1 MINFRS
7 IKKQEVDINLNIN
20 VDVTGSGRQGVS
32 ASVNEHIGKVETDM
46 SVAQLAYFCRIMY
59 DLQYFQ
65 NKNQTEMLKVAAN
78 NFTTANAQDISLKSL
93 KAKYYSTDNS
103 TKASIKKRLLEM
115 LNYVNRKEK

>member
-1 MINFRS
+1 M
-7 IKKQEVDINLNIN
+7 
-20 VDVTGSGRQGVS
+20 DVSGSGKKGVS

-78 NFTTANAQDISLKSL
+78 NFTTANAQEISLKSL
-93 KAKYYSTDNS
+93 KAKYYNIDQSTRQNVR
-103 TKASIKKRLLEM
+103 KRLQEM
-115 LNYVNRKEK
+115 LNYINTKKV